1 MGFGRR
7 VHIKTDEEVEL
18 LRESSLLVGKT
29 LAAVASRIRPGATTL
44 ELDAVAEEFIRDHG
58 AEPGFK
64 GYGGFPNSLCT
75 SVNEAVVHGI
85 PDDRPLEEGDIV
97 SIDCG
102 VLKNEF
108 YGDSAYTFAV
118 GEIAPEVQQLL
129 DVTKECLRLAIEQAV
144 VGKRIGDIGFACQQ
158 HAEQNGYG
166 VVRELVGHGL
176 GRSLHEAPEVP
187 NYGRRGNGPRL
198 MDGMV
203 LAIEPMINLG
213 RKEVFHLEDG
223 WTIVSIDCG
232 VLKNEFYGDSA
243 YTFAVG
249 EIAPEVQQ
257 LLDVTK
263 ECLRL
268 AIEQAVVGK
277 RIGDIGFAC
286 QQHAEQNGYGVV
298 RELVGHGLG
307 RSLHE
312 APEVP
317 NYGRRGNGP
326 RLMDGMVLA
335 IEPMINLGRKEVFHL
350 EDGWTIVTADRKVSA
365 HFEHDIVVRK
375 GQADVL
381 SSFDEIEKVLQH

>member
-1 MGFGRR
+1 MSFGRR

-18 LRESSLLVGKT
+18 LRESSLLVGK
-29 LAAVASRIRPGATTL
+29 TL

-85 PDDRPLEEGDIV
+85 PNDKPLVDGDIV
-97 SIDCG
+97 SVDCG

-118 GEIAPEVQQLL
+118 GEIAPEIQQLL
-129 DVTKECLRLAIEQAV
+129 EVTKECLQKAIEQAV

-158 HAEQNGYG
+158 HAEQSGYG

-187 NYGRRGNGPRL
+187 NYGKRGNGPRL

-213 RKEVFHLEDG
+213 RKEVFHE
-223 WTIVSIDCG
+223 
-232 VLKNEFYGDSA
+232 
-243 YTFAVG
+243 
-249 EIAPEVQQ
+249 
-257 LLDVTK
+257 
-263 ECLRL
+263 
-268 AIEQAVVGK
+268 
-277 RIGDIGFAC
+277 
-286 QQHAEQNGYGVV
+286 
-298 RELVGHGLG
+298 
-307 RSLHE
+307 
-312 APEVP
+312 
-317 NYGRRGNGP
+317 
-326 RLMDGMVLA
+326 
-335 IEPMINLGRKEVFHL
+335 

-375 GQADVL
+375 DRADVL
-381 SSFDEIEKVLQH
+381 SSFDEIEKVLQQQKRKV